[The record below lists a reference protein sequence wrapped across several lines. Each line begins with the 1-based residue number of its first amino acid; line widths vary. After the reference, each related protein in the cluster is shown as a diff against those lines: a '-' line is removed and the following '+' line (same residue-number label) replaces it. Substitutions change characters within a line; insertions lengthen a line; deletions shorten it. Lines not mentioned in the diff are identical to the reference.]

1 MTLIV
6 TANVQD
12 HLILAGDHCATLSRI
27 SNQGPPELMLD
38 NYRKV
43 YPWKYGAIAAS
54 GDVFLMVYFCRLFQ
68 RHARKGGPINLLQI
82 AKEAKATRSA
92 SDVHPSQSTGYLFFT
107 LPGKEG
113 FDLHFLSIG
122 ESVIEREIVEPV
134 STRFAVFKAA
144 PEGSG
149 YDESTRYD
157 DFTSRLRPSFFFK
170 NIDAFY
176 RHHIDL
182 LKEFFLMQCTF
193 DDRVTAS
200 FDVYIMDRRTGIGTF
215 WQISEPQ
222 KQLAFVQLSD
232 DESDTE
238 FSASAF
244 DAHAILEAIPD

>member
-6 TANVQD
+6 TFDVQD
-12 HLILAGDHCATLSRI
+12 HLILAGDHYAVMSRT
-27 SNQGPPELMLD
+27 SNQRSPELVLN

-54 GDVFLMVYFCRLFQ
+54 GDVFLMAHFCQLFQ
-68 RHARKGGPINLLQI
+68 HHERRGEPISLLQI

-92 SDVHPSQSTGYLFFT
+92 SGAHPSQSTGSLFFT
-107 LPGKEG
+107 LPGKDG

-122 ESVIEREIVEPV
+122 ETVIDREIVEPI

-144 PEGSG
+144 PKDSG
-149 YDESTRYD
+149 YNESTRYD

-170 NIDAFY
+170 SVDDFY

-182 LKEFFLMQCTF
+182 LKEFFLMQCAF
-193 DDRVTAS
+193 DDRVTSS
-200 FDVYIMDRRTGIGTF
+200 FDVYIMNKRTGIGTF

-232 DESDTE
+232 EEGDTGG
-238 FSASAF
+238 SASALG
-244 DAHAILEAIPD
+244 AHAMLEVIA